1 MTIFVCLIVKTTKK
15 PSVMTQRPYKYRI
28 LVVDDEEDIC
38 DILQFNLQQAGYDV
52 DTAASAEEALLK
64 LKSEFHIIL
73 LDIMMDGISGLKMA
87 QLLREEYNNPIP
99 IIFLSALDTEA
110 DILAGFQK
118 GGDDYIP
125 KPFSVKEVLAR
136 VNAVL
141 HRIYERSNHS
151 LEQEESTDE
160 ADNRKEDRTNSAH
173 ETSGRLIFGKLMID
187 AADKRIYI
195 NKEEIILTKKECEIL
210 ILLAQ
215 HCNKIFSREE
225 ILELVWKN
233 ESYVLERTVDVHIA
247 RLRKKLHEYGNF
259 IINRSGYGYCF
270 QPQE

>member
-1 MTIFVCLIVKTTKK
+1 MPYVKTTKK
-15 PSVMTQRPYKYRI
+15 PSVMTQQPYNYRI

-52 DTAASAEEALLK
+52 ETASSAEEALLK
-64 LKSEFHIIL
+64 LKGGFHMIL

-87 QLLREEYNNPIP
+87 QLLREEYKNPIP

-118 GGDDYIP
+118 GGDDYVP
-125 KPFSVKEVLAR
+125 KPFSIKEVLAR
-136 VNAVL
+136 VNAL
-141 HRIYERSNHS
+141 LYRTYESPAKENAQQPHPGN
-151 LEQEESTDE
+151 EDEKGGMKESTQGD
-160 ADNRKEDRTNSAH
+160 A
-173 ETSGRLIFGKLMID
+173 GRLVFGKLVVD
-187 AADKRIYI
+187 TAEKRVYI
-195 NKEEIILTKKECEIL
+195 NKEEIMLTKKECEIL
-210 ILLAQ
+210 ILLTS
-215 HCNKIFSREE
+215 HCNKIFSRED
-225 ILELVWKN
+225 ILKLIWKN